1 MANVFNP
8 DDKSTVA
15 SWFRDVASLQRTLDT
30 IVTPEF
36 KRLSI
41 MYEQVRD
48 MVTDVGKESV
58 DLVYSKLHN
67 SKRAIGGTMTR
78 SRRSKHNRKSRR
90 Q

>member
-48 MVTDVGKESV
+48 MVTDVGKDSV
-58 DLVYSKLHN
+58 DLVYSKLHD
-67 SKRAIGGTMTR
+67 SKRTVGGKTR
-78 SRRSKHNRKSRR
+78 ITRKRKSRR